1 MYSAINMLLYLQ
13 GKPLHSLPKT
23 TMIGALMHY
32 LVSADA
38 NNFQPMNANYGIV
51 ECDNNMPDKVQKKQ
65 NILDISKKQI
75 EQFKEEINGQ

>member
-1 MYSAINMLLYLQ
+1 MIRCYPTKSDEQKTSAI
-13 GKPLHSLPKT
+13 GCRG
-23 TMIGALMHY
+23 GAEESETKIRCLRHHI
-32 LVSADA
+32 
-38 NNFQPMNANYGIV
+38 NIV